1 MFEKKTQNNPP
12 KTTDDSLSVLRP
24 SKKGKTFEQ
33 PDTEEKKH
41 KISTRVGDHPKK
53 LVIGSGTTF
62 KGTSIKTEDIEIYG
76 RIEANIKSNVAYVGV
91 AAEVFGSVICN
102 QIEIHGKING
112 SIDVNGK
119 VNVKKTAQVIGSIRY
134 QVVSI
139 EEGASVYADLHCT
152 KADQAQLDNVAK
164 LKKLITD
171 KNSVVGLNVITSDKS
186 QSSDIKEN
194 VQDIKEKQKKKRSFF
209 S

>member
-1 MFEKKTQNNPP
+1 MTQNKVDKIAAVKVFEKLKDN
-12 KTTDDSLSVLRP
+12 
-24 SKKGKTFEQ
+24 
-33 PDTEEKKH
+33 EEKY
-41 KISTRVGDHPKK
+41 KIPTRSGDFPKK
-53 LVIGSGTTF
+53 LIIGSGTSF

-76 RIEANIKSNVAYVGV
+76 RIEANIKSNVVYVGA

-119 VNVKKTAQVIGSIRY
+119 ANVKKAAHVIGSIRY

-139 EEGASVYADLHCT
+139 EEGATVYADLHCT
-152 KADQAQLDNVAK
+152 KADQAQLDKVSK
-164 LKKLITD
+164 LQKLIID
-171 KNSVVGLNVITSDKS
+171 KKNVVGMDVVYSDKS

-194 VQDIKEKQKKKRSFF
+194 VQDIEEKQKKKRSFF

>member
-1 MFEKKTQNNPP
+1 MTQN
-12 KTTDDSLSVLRP
+12 KTNKVTD
-24 SKKGKTFEQ
+24 GKAFGQ

-41 KISTRVGDHPKK
+41 KILARVGDYPKK
-53 LVIGSGTTF
+53 LIIGSGTDF
-62 KGTSIKTEDIEIYG
+62 KGSSIKTEDIEIYG
-76 RIEANIKSNVAYVGV
+76 RIEANIKSNVVYVGA

-119 VNVKKTAQVIGSIRY
+119 ANIKKAAQVIGSIRY

-139 EEGASVYADLHCT
+139 EEGATVYADLHCT
-152 KADQAQLDNVAK
+152 KADQAQLDKVSK
-164 LKKLITD
+164 LKKLIID
-171 KNSVVGLNVITSDKS
+171 KKNVVGLNVVSSDES
-186 QSSDIKEN
+186 QSSDNKEN
-194 VQDIKEKQKKKRSFF
+194 VQDIEEKQKKKRSFF

>member
-1 MFEKKTQNNPP
+1 MAQNKTNEV
-12 KTTDDSLSVLRP
+12 TD
-24 SKKGKTFEQ
+24 GKVSGQ
-33 PDTEEKKH
+33 LDTEEKKH
-41 KISTRVGDHPKK
+41 KITTRVGDHPKK
-53 LVIGSGTTF
+53 LIIGSGTNF
-62 KGTSIKTEDIEIYG
+62 KGSSIKTEDIEIYG
-76 RIEANIKSNVAYVGV
+76 RIEANIKSNVVYVGV

-119 VNVKKTAQVIGSIRY
+119 ANVKKAAQVIGSIRY

-139 EEGASVYADLHCT
+139 EEGATVFADLHCT
-152 KADQAQLDNVAK
+152 KADKGQLDKVSK
-164 LKKLITD
+164 LKKLIID
-171 KNSVVGLNVITSDKS
+171 KKNVAGLNVVSSDES

-194 VQDIKEKQKKKRSFF
+194 VQDIEEKQKKKRSFF

>member
-1 MFEKKTQNNPP
+1 MTQVKTN
-12 KTTDDSLSVLRP
+12 KDTD
-24 SKKGKTFEQ
+24 GKAFGQ

-41 KISTRVGDHPKK
+41 KIPSRVGDYPKK
-53 LVIGSGTTF
+53 LIIGSGTSF
-62 KGTSIKTEDIEIYG
+62 EGTSIKTEDIEIYG
-76 RIEANIKSNVAYVGV
+76 RIEANIKSNVVYVGA

-102 QIEIHGKING
+102 QIEVHGKING

-119 VNVKKTAQVIGSIRY
+119 AYVKKAAQVIGSLRY

-139 EEGASVYADLHCT
+139 EEGATVYADLHCT
-152 KADQAQLDNVAK
+152 KADQTQLDKISK
-164 LKKLITD
+164 LKKLIINK
-171 KNSVVGLNVITSDKS
+171 KNVVGLNVVSSDES

-194 VQDIKEKQKKKRSFF
+194 IQDIKEKPKKKSSFF

>member
-1 MFEKKTQNNPP
+1 MTQIKTN
-12 KTTDDSLSVLRP
+12 KVTD
-24 SKKGKTFEQ
+24 GKVFGQ
-33 PDTEEKKH
+33 PETEEKKI
-41 KISTRVGDHPKK
+41 KVLARVGDYPKK
-53 LVIGSGTTF
+53 LIIGSGTDF
-62 KGTSIKTEDIEIYG
+62 KGSSIKTEDIEIYG
-76 RIEANIKSNVAYVGV
+76 RIEANIKSNVVYVGA

-119 VNVKKTAQVIGSIRY
+119 VNVKKAAQVIGSIRY

-139 EEGASVYADLHCT
+139 EEGATVYADLHCT
-152 KADQAQLDNVAK
+152 KADQAQLDKVSK
-164 LKKLITD
+164 LKKLISD
-171 KNSVVGLNVITSDKS
+171 KKNVLGLNVVSLGES

-194 VQDIKEKQKKKRSFF
+194 VQDIEEKQKKKRSFF